1 MEIPSI
7 AAHIAGSTAAADVAS
22 AAPAVSEDTNS
33 QLYGIL
39 ATSPS
44 FAEVIERQPSTGATF
59 VQPGQR
65 LELAAAWPSTAP
77 GHRRTVSSVQLGPG
91 VVRVQ
96 SARKQSLRA
105 RVYGYLYVAAGPD
118 DSVEVGIRSPI
129 EISFGDLNAAFL
141 CLPCSEASHAPSS
154 MDIQRIL
161 AAHGICCGIDPSA
174 CSRISAAMTDP
185 AGGAQ
190 ILTVARGRLP
200 RPGRDGRVFRADGA
214 TGPPSPLL
222 EPVWPTGMSVDRGN
236 VLAVLETAIPAEPGY
251 TIAGDRLI
259 AREGQDVPLAAGNH
273 VEVEVLHGNRYLF
286 RATAEGFVV
295 FWDQKV
301 EVVPLSPT

>member
-1 MEIPSI
+1 MEIPSV
-7 AAHIAGSTAAADVAS
+7 ADHIAGSSAAADVGS
-22 AAPAVSEDTNS
+22 AALAVSEDANS

-39 ATSPS
+39 STSPS
-44 FAEVIERQPSTGATF
+44 FAEVIDRQPLAGATF

-65 LELAAAWPSTAP
+65 LELAPAWPSTVP
-77 GHRRTVSSVQLGPG
+77 ENRRTVSSIQLGPG

-96 SARKQSLRA
+96 SARGQSLRA
-105 RVYGYLYVAAGPD
+105 RVYGYLYMAAGSD
-118 DSVEVGIRSPI
+118 DSVQVGIRSPI
-129 EISFGDLNAAFL
+129 EISFGDLNADFL
-141 CLPCSEASHAPSS
+141 CLPCSEASHTPSS
-154 MDIQRIL
+154 MDIQHIL
-161 AAHGICCGIDPSA
+161 ATHGICCGIDPSA
-174 CSRISAAMTDP
+174 CARIGAAMADP
-185 AGGAQ
+185 TAGAR

-200 RPGRDGRVFRADGA
+200 QPGQDARVFRADGA

-236 VLAVLETAIPAEPGY
+236 VLAVLETAIPAAPGY

-259 AREGQDVPLAAGNH
+259 AREGQDVPLTAGDH
-273 VEVEVLHGNRYLF
+273 VEVELLHGNRYLY

-295 FWDQKV
+295 FWDHSV